1 MLTAYFIISGIII
14 AIALGYRVYVYQ
26 DDVSLLDIMAMSL
39 FGLMMG
45 FILLPLLLIISLDR
59 IKLK

>member
-1 MLTAYFIISGIII
+1 MLTYVIISGIITTVI
-14 AIALGYRVYVYQ
+14 IIYHMYIEL
-26 DDVSLLDIMAMSL
+26 DSVSLLDIIAMSL

-45 FILLPLLLIISLDR
+45 FILLPLLLILSLDR

>member
-1 MLTAYFIISGIII
+1 MLIYVIISGIIL
-14 AIALGYRVYVYQ
+14 AIVLGYRVYVYQ
-26 DDVSLLDIMAMSL
+26 DDVTLLDVLMMML

-45 FILLPLLLIISLDR
+45 FILLPLLLILSLDR

>member
-1 MLTAYFIISGIII
+1 MLTYVIISGIIL
-14 AIALGYRVYVYQ
+14 AIFLGYRVYVYQ
-26 DDVSLLDIMAMSL
+26 DNVTLLDVLMMSL

-45 FILLPLLLIISLDR
+45 FMLLPILLILSLDR